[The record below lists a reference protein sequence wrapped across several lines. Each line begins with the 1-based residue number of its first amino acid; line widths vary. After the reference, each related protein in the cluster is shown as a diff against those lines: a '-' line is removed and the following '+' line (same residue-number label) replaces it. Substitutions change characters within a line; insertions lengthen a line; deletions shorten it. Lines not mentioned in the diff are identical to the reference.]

1 MEPLTLFWQ
10 MTGLTHITW
19 EALVMIGVGGVLLYV
34 AIVREF
40 EPIFLFSLGFSVILS
55 HMPGSTMAEPGGL
68 LYVLYEMGV
77 KSGLF
82 PALIFFGLGMLADFG
97 PLIAMP
103 SLLFVGAAAQM
114 GIFVVLFV
122 ALLLSAWLGLS
133 FDLADAAVVGMIGG
147 ASPPNIIFFADQLV
161 PDRLGTVV
169 VVLYINMTL
178 LHLFQ
183 PVVMRLLT
191 TEQERQVIMEPMRPL
206 SRWERMLFPLVLL
219 VPCLLLLPAIAP
231 LLGLLAFGNLLRE
244 SGVLERIMIGLSS
257 TAQTRLLPIVT
268 LLFGLAVGGKLS
280 AERFL
285 SWETIAIFCLGL
297 MALVL
302 GSAGGIGMAKWL
314 CHGSNGK
321 VNPLIGAA
329 GVAVVPLAARIA
341 NKLAVDEA
349 TFSRRETPNT
359 FLLGHAMGANVAG
372 VIGSI
377 VAAGIL
383 LTVLK
388 SG

>member
-1 MEPLTLFWQ
+1 MEPLTLFWHT
-10 MTGLTHITW
+10 TGLTHVTW
-19 EALVMIGVGGVLLYV
+19 EALVMMGVGGVLLYL

-40 EPIFLFSLGFSVILS
+40 EPILLFSIGFSVILS

-68 LYVLYEMGV
+68 LYLLYEMGV
-77 KSGLF
+77 GSGLF
-82 PALIFFGLGMLADFG
+82 PALFFFGLGILADFG

-114 GIFVVLFV
+114 GIFITLLMALVVG
-122 ALLLSAWLGLS
+122 SWLGFP

-147 ASPPNIIFFADQLV
+147 ANPPNIIFFADRLA
-161 PDRLGTVV
+161 PDLLGTIV
-169 VVLYINMTL
+169 VVLYISMAL

-183 PVVMRLLT
+183 PPVMRLLT
-191 TEQERQVIMEPMRPL
+191 TEQERQVIMEPMRAL
-206 SRWERMLFPLVLL
+206 SRWERVLFPLVLL
-219 VPCLLLLPAIAP
+219 VPCLLLLPTIAP

-257 TAQTRLLPIVT
+257 TAQTRLLPVIT

-280 AERFL
+280 AERLL
-285 SWETIAIFCLGL
+285 SLETVGIFCLGVI
-297 MALVL
+297 ALSL
-302 GSAGGIGMAKWL
+302 GSAGGILMAKWL
-314 CHGSNGK
+314 CYGSNGK

-341 NKLAVDEA
+341 NKLAVEA
-349 TFSRRETPNT
+349 SFSGREAPNT

-372 VIGSI
+372 VIGSM
-377 VAAGIL
+377 VASGIL
-383 LTVLK
+383 LTVLN
-388 SG
+388 GG